1 MPERGISLGSGFMSR
16 PSRRCSFQIAFTQ
29 QYRAALEKKKKEQ
42 QRKFFV
48 SGKKSVSKEHSRIV
62 IEELFQAFTINY
74 AAEDDR
80 IRSLWPTIL
89 EEERKLQKLSK
100 QFQSAIV
107 KMGQECETEQIQ
119 GMAKAKEAVLEIEIL
134 HTKRRP
140 LTLLPNGYTEGSE
153 PIKAVSTGKVSGLV
167 DEVPKDEEEFKAPD
181 VLGTDP
187 EDDDS

>member
-1 MPERGISLGSGFMSR
+1 MPRGKEKTVNFDLQEDVLTFMGSQDSNGT
-16 PSRRCSFQIAFTQ
+16 FTQ

-48 SGKKSVSKEHSRIV
+48 SGKKSVTAGIITDAARSA
-62 IEELFQAFTINY
+62 EELFQAFTINY

-107 KMGQECETEQIQ
+107 KMGQACETEQIQ
-119 GMAKAKEAVLEIEIL
+119 GMAKAKDAVLETQKVIEYVYSKKEL
-134 HTKRRP
+134 
-140 LTLLPNGYTEGSE
+140 
-153 PIKAVSTGKVSGLV
+153 
-167 DEVPKDEEEFKAPD
+167 
-181 VLGTDP
+181 
-187 EDDDS
+187 

>member
-1 MPERGISLGSGFMSR
+1 MPRGKEKTVNFDLQEDVLPFMGSQDSNGSNG
-16 PSRRCSFQIAFTQ
+16 SEDNDAFQIAFAQ

-48 SGKKSVSKEHSRIV
+48 SGKKSVSKEMENTAGIITDAARSA
-62 IEELFQAFTINY
+62 EELFQAFTINY

-80 IRSLWPTIL
+80 IRSLWSAIL

-119 GMAKAKEAVLEIEIL
+119 GMAKAKEAVLETQKVIEYVYP
-134 HTKRRP
+134 KKE
-140 LTLLPNGYTEGSE
+140 LP
-153 PIKAVSTGKVSGLV
+153 
-167 DEVPKDEEEFKAPD
+167 
-181 VLGTDP
+181 
-187 EDDDS
+187 

>member
-1 MPERGISLGSGFMSR
+1 MFLHSWAHKIVTVVMAARTTMPERGISLGSGFMNR

-48 SGKKSVSKEHSRIV
+48 SGKKSVSKEMQSTAGIITDAARSA
-62 IEELFQAFTINY
+62 EELFQAFTINY

-119 GMAKAKEAVLEIEIL
+119 GMAKAKEAVLETQKVIEYVYSKKEL
-134 HTKRRP
+134 
-140 LTLLPNGYTEGSE
+140 
-153 PIKAVSTGKVSGLV
+153 
-167 DEVPKDEEEFKAPD
+167 
-181 VLGTDP
+181 
-187 EDDDS
+187 